1 MPANQFSERDLQ
13 DDEPFAAFGS
23 NSQPPPYDVLVEPPV
38 PVESLVD
45 SDEPVYAHGEW
56 LRFRRNPDHDGRRIL
71 WIGRACHL
79 HRLMTTPA
87 PKGTEQKPFR
97 VAKDLKQARAAGEMI
112 RMFRSNPE
120 AAAVAIIQV
129 LRTMPDAFAALVNG
143 CLNGLVVPERPE
155 APEPPVP
162 TGNVPAP
169 PGEPNATEGAAAYA
183 AEKGVDLFD
192 IKGGT
197 GKDGRITKYDI
208 DAFIL
213 ENAP

>member
-143 CLNGLVVPERPE
+143 CLNGLV
-155 APEPPVP
+155 PVD
-162 TGNVPAP
+162 PAP
-169 PGEPNATEGAAAYA
+169 PTGPAPPASEPRITDGAAAYA
-183 AEKGVDLFD
+183 AEMGVDLAD
-192 IKGGT
+192 VKAT

-208 DAFIL
+208 DAFL
-213 ENAP
+213 RENAP